1 MMLQTINGNIV
12 ISSKGFFVSC
22 KNSDLKKVFKELF
35 KLVPVHS
42 KVKDMKSIII
52 EKISSI

>member
-1 MMLQTINGNIV
+1 MMFQTINGNIV
-12 ISSKGFFVSC
+12 ISSKGFFISC
-22 KNSDLKKVFKELF
+22 KNSNLKKVFKELF

-42 KVKDMKSIII
+42 KVKDVKSIII